1 MNDAHPPVKDVAP
14 AFQDVLAA
22 KEDAKAMVFG
32 ANAEAEKSLSEGK
45 IQSMAVT
52 SEASA
57 YKYDVSNVAAADAF
71 RFQRQLMAFNQQP
84 MLFRLRTYLDFLEN
98 DCMDLR
104 KFIVSSKI
112 PSQIY
117 ELNME
122 EKPRLDLLD
131 GADVQNLGK

>member
-1 MNDAHPPVKDVAP
+1 
-14 AFQDVLAA
+14 
-22 KEDAKAMVFG
+22 
-32 ANAEAEKSLSEGK
+32 
-45 IQSMAVT
+45 
-52 SEASA
+52 
-57 YKYDVSNVAAADAF
+57 
-71 RFQRQLMAFNQQP
+71 MAFNQQP